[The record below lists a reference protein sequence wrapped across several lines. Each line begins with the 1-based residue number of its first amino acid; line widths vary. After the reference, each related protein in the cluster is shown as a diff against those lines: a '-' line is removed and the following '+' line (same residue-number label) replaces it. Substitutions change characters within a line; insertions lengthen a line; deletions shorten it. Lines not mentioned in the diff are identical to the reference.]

1 MPEFLQSLQKDY
13 TIYIY
18 PVAVIIIALVAGY
31 ITEKIIVKTIIRKG
45 KTSGWRFGQIFA
57 STSIFANIAKFAI
70 YFIGL
75 LLALQA
81 LGFSTTPFLT
91 ALGVGGIAVALALQD
106 TLSNLFSGLYIIA
119 SQQVKAG
126 DFVKIDTQDQG
137 YIEDITWRNTTIRT
151 LGKNLV
157 IIPNS
162 KMASA
167 IITNYSQ
174 PGEDTSVGVD
184 VHISYDNDLAK
195 VEVVTLQVAEEIM
208 KHTPGAVKGFKPS
221 VGYAEFADTYLKMS
235 VSMRGEKF
243 SDQYLIK
250 HEFIKKLHEHFLK
263 EGINIT
269 APVKPLIIKKE
280 N

>member
-1 MPEFLQSLQKDY
+1 MQ
-13 TIYIY
+13 YIY
-18 PVAVIIIALVAGY
+18 PLVVIIGALVAGY
-31 ITEKIIVKTIIRKG
+31 VAEKIIVKTIIRKG

-195 VEVVTLQVAEEIM
+195 VEAVTLQVAEEIM

-269 APVKPLIIKKE
+269 APVKPLIIK
-280 N
+280 